1 MQRRSEGERIEG
13 KILII
18 ASDLNEVLSNV
29 TVLLVDSGGMEK
41 EEEEWRRHTERNLQS
56 SCALLTQ
63 NSRASKPTRKAIHL
77 WLRLQKHMRV
87 VDVK

>member
-1 MQRRSEGERIEG
+1 MEG

-18 ASDLNEVLSNV
+18 ASEFNAVLLNV
-29 TVLLVDSGGMEK
+29 TELLVDSGGMEK
-41 EEEEWRRHTERNLQS
+41 EEEEEWRRHRERNLQS

-63 NSRASKPTRKAIHL
+63 NSRGSTPTRKAIHL